1 MQLPASL
8 SSTREA
14 GCRGRNSKKVLV
26 MAVDRRCAF
35 LYRPIF
41 MWDVAVLTSYQMVRP
56 LSKCI
61 APWNKGSLNNL
72 VQAAYP

>member
-1 MQLPASL
+1 M
-8 SSTREA
+8 
-14 GCRGRNSKKVLV
+14 LV

-41 MWDVAVLTSYQMVRP
+41 MWDVAVLTSYQLVRP
-56 LSKCI
+56 LSKCV
-61 APWNKGSLNNL
+61 AAWNKGSLNNL